1 MLGAFMFLA
10 FFGGSVGY
18 SAWKGGAPE
27 RCAAAL
33 LLLGLIGSAS
43 VGVIHIQGAFHSIPV
58 RLAMVDGTLAAAL
71 MLLAVRA
78 NRVWLIPLAAC
89 QVAAVLGHVAKL
101 AAPDMV
107 PLGYAFLVSIW
118 GWPMTGLLVFG
129 TWCQD
134 KRAKAG
140 HLDRPWR
147 LCWRPSER
155 PAKIPS
161 I

>member
-58 RLAMVDGTLAAAL
+58 RLAMVDGTLASAL
-71 MLLAVRA
+71 TLLAVRA

-89 QVAAVLGHVAKL
+89 QVAAVLGHLAKL
-101 AAPDMV
+101 AAPEMV

-118 GWPMTGLLVFG
+118 GWPMTALLVFG

-140 HLDRPWR
+140 RLDRHWR
-147 LCWRPSER
+147 QF
-155 PAKIPS
+155 
-161 I
+161 

>member
-1 MLGAFMFLA
+1 MLGASLFLA

-18 SAWKGGAPE
+18 SAWTGGAPE
-27 RCAAAL
+27 RWAAAL

-58 RLAMVDGTLAAAL
+58 RLAMVDGALASAL
-71 MLLAVRA
+71 VFLALRA

-89 QVAAVLGHVAKL
+89 QVAAVLGHIAKL
-101 AAPDMV
+101 AAPEMV

-118 GWPMTGLLVFG
+118 GWPMTALLVFG

-134 KRAKAG
+134 KRVKAR

-147 LCWRPSER
+147 LYWRQSRRLAE
-155 PAKIPS
+155 IQS